1 MTTIH
6 PYYNAKFEKEPSSQ
20 GKPVDPITAY
30 QEAGMGPFA
39 NKLTQEQDPWT
50 SYLQLLQRGQ
60 VPAQYGVPSDPRGL
74 LPQSALIPDEEGRT
88 TYQLPTVGEQPNT
101 PYSQELI
108 DAYLRSDMKGT
119 TIEEELLEP
128 VDISKVHPYYGAQR
142 KESEVFKEYE
152 AMKEQQ
158 MMDAMGWDP
167 ELAMKDIER
176 VQELGPDNAQNLR
189 NLATMSL
196 RMMQMDDPEMKANAQ
211 AILHLFKDYEPFHNI
226 FDAETNGTTTYA
238 LLYEPPKEPSRV
250 MKLIGHVVGAIAPIA
265 ETGNWLRKVAV
276 DIKQGEY
283 KSAVARL
290 ARGGLN
296 AAGEIGDIF
305 AYMAL
310 PPLALV
316 KAGEVAMS
324 KAGWGNNSEFMD
336 KLIDPL
342 ASFAGNPI
350 GSVTNKLEDAITDSG
365 VISDR
370 WKEFDSNDDGFLGFF
385 EAVGNPDYGK
395 DWFGG
400 GKLGWTAHHI
410 MELGGL
416 IGSDPISIASAGAGH
431 VAKTAIR
438 QMSTALGVLNKEAGG
453 VAKLWITLGDDA
465 ALAQSKAVRAAQ
477 LVAHGFNKTPIKNAT
492 AMDKQIIKDLL
503 HFARAGD
510 EATATLGSKGGYQ
523 KVLLDATAKQNKKIA
538 RSAERVMKRTG
549 GGIFATYPSVFA
561 TGKGIGVV
569 DHLVPGTR
577 RLYQW
582 TRSAGYKHDTWE
594 AVVRYIPLIG
604 TATTRGVAH
613 GAARIQTG
621 AKGFHDVRTQF
632 DKANKII
639 EILRKGANQ
648 EEVIDD
654 YIFQTL
660 GDVPVTGPQSVTR
673 GVSDLGLPESF
684 GIEDFI
690 KVIKTTDEEAAKIL
704 RFFEDTGIITLDT
717 PVIGI
722 QRGANTKWRWVMDTG
737 EVTTY
742 SNASDRLLGMRNI
755 IDQARRDGF
764 NSLDEVAA
772 SLDAGLE
779 TSWATA
785 HVDTVVEMGWRPRG
799 APETWIQK
807 RNAAFMERAPIK
819 ALKNMQE
826 KVSTFHKAGSA
837 QVFSADEARA
847 YSSMAVKTAQANVE
861 TTKQIL
867 TRHFGKVISALR
879 RARPEWT
886 DEEIREVAGRVV
898 NTYKSADNRNKAMSA
913 LKNEYSQGPRDTKF
927 LNEVEAFSRNL
938 DVMSQEWDDWLRMVK
953 GADYSKKEPRRYM
966 PRRVDTKTTEMVND
980 WLAAGNEI
988 GRKLYNDLTNRD
1000 EVFRYM
1006 QESDDF
1012 IKMSKTFGGKTEAEQ
1027 VAWMR
1032 GQAEAYVNFIKENKK
1047 VGLGRFGKAKAA
1059 FGRMPDE
1066 KKLTTMIDA
1075 NSSGHLSARV
1085 FLSDVENVVEV
1096 NKVMREILEKAAE
1109 RHVKAGNSDWAITNF
1124 YSVDPVDQWMRYV
1137 RGNNDALLINDL
1149 TLNLQKLQIMDDVG
1163 YGITHGGA
1171 FDPIDVVPPPPRP
1184 PAGPAAG
1191 PPPAPLVPKGAP
1203 TWSDEHLPPP
1213 ARKLTPEEEAMDA
1226 FDAAKFRD
1234 EVGYGPPMPNIQA
1247 GESAAKAIKY
1257 WEGVVAR
1264 TEVQLEKALA
1274 EGGPIFQKG
1283 TKGAA
1288 NMKAHQLKEKLVNS
1302 KNKLERYQG
1311 ATRRVTEAKKRDTE
1325 RVAELTGV
1333 KKELPETL
1341 PEREVVVKQLTARQ
1355 EVGTKTKASVTD
1367 LDQRVPEG
1375 AKLYELPL
1383 QDRKI
1388 IEHWIRKARFAL
1400 FEENP
1405 ALLSTSEPTPGS
1417 LLNVQRG
1424 TTQPKG
1430 ELITSKQIAAA
1441 DKAARGTDAD
1451 LDPTKLIDMAKDGR
1465 SQTFPYINHP
1475 EAPEAAITMQSHLD
1489 LADDII
1495 ETSHLGQLPVK
1506 PILDDAF
1513 KDINDQLGRIA
1524 RDLKIA
1530 KDTTKEFNPSALYQ
1544 GKRGTRRTIN
1554 TKQEAAGTDEA
1565 IIAMEK
1571 QRLVDKIKN
1580 NLIHSKPIVK
1590 EADNVVQEAT
1600 VNLNAT
1606 QATANRQTE
1615 LHKSY
1620 GRRFG
1625 TEEGAPTAIWTS
1637 DEQAKGVIPQRGHKA
1652 SNTFE
1657 GQELDLRGPQPNIND
1672 LRDPL
1677 PISDHKLDRVISG
1690 GQTGADRTGLEVAAE
1705 MGIPTGGNPSVN
1717 AYVKSTGKQTFKTGE
1732 DVSVVPYVVHKDTVG
1747 KTVPTK
1753 KNLFGDK
1760 GPEKFVQVTKNAYNN
1775 REQMWL
1781 TDQSLKH
1788 YMDPPNTKLGFGYP
1802 ARTAR
1807 NVIDADATVIIDLQA
1822 FDPSQ
1827 ISQARFFNKIT
1838 GGRKQ
1843 AENWTPTHKN
1853 STNVGV
1859 DTRTLISQEGS
1870 DYSGLYPAGSGSQ
1883 DTLRYARGEYV
1894 DANFD
1899 YGARKAG
1906 VTDPSTGKVGK
1917 ELPTVGNIQANE
1929 LTRPV
1934 LVLKDSDP
1942 QSLRWFH
1949 EWLKEH
1955 NVKTLNV
1962 AGNANVGQNAR
1973 EIVRVTREI
1982 MESLEPVKV
1991 AAVKEADVL
2000 PMSAPKGQGA
2010 VEEFIQTLGNAKAHF
2025 ASPQAARELAD
2036 ELLKTRP
2043 TATAKDI
2050 WLKDYLNRKVIPIDE
2065 VEQVS
2070 GEATLWHGAF
2080 EGQESIGLFI
2090 DSKTG
2095 DLVLDAS
2102 TNFSG
2107 KQVGISFT
2115 DDLAVAKDYATRVK
2129 GQGGDRSKGLI
2140 FEIDRKTVEGMTEL
2154 FEESGEEIATRG
2166 SQTLRI
2172 PKNKFRT
2179 IDTRTKKDIAKQQEW
2194 EKDYFNEISKMTDE
2208 ELGKRHFDLVGSG
2221 ELMEHQ
2227 GRGELHHLIAG
2238 DEISI
2243 VRNEIKNRLH
2253 TKKISGELGKP
2264 AGGPTTYMPDTL
2276 FMSQKVA
2283 NVPTGGEKAIE
2294 WVKDGSRKS
2303 MIRSASYLNKNFKDL
2318 KVGSVVAMGDENNHV
2333 FVKVTKVRKLKDGWT
2348 KDKRVLAELS
2358 ETELWKPNEIARK
2371 VYKGGIETPKNPRYY
2386 IKFEKIGEDAVP
2398 RQPVQPKAGRLE
2410 GKAKPADRMTANEI
2424 EREWTQLGGHVSDLK
2439 SGVAAPRSPWESR
2452 VTQAR
2457 QELDQ
2462 AKKTRDKLVMEAEE
2476 ATNEEL
2482 AKIAGL
2488 KSTDLVDGK
2497 WKIRPS
2503 EVDVAPPN
2511 AKEIVEQAQQM
2522 GIPNTKKLGEHLL
2535 KGQEGTDVVPLLNN
2549 VIEWVTNNF
2558 PEIAKQAPKKVVKYV
2573 KDDARLVTHN
2583 VNAKPINIVKGNRTG
2598 RFAPLSNL
2606 AYRPFKFKPRSMQHG
2621 GEIVER
2627 EFLSVEH
2634 AYQSLK
2640 SGRFNEKVYNKYNG
2654 VGAKGTTPD
2663 NWPRYRPMT
2672 SQNQLLKTTYSKN
2685 DWNIELMEDI
2695 IRASI
2700 KQNDDIAKLLDE
2712 TGDSPLTHILM
2723 KQGKQAN
2730 KDVWTEKFPE
2740 ILQKIRAERRLD
2752 KAQKQTA
2759 ESVRD
2764 PLKIA
2769 KEEGTIIGGGTFN
2782 WADPMPPIN
2791 AEARARLKAAYGQA
2805 GRQPRAYIARPGA
2818 VEGTFTYPQGG
2829 KGDFVFQWKSY
2840 RDDTIQTLRGR
2851 SMEDLERKILAN
2863 DELSKYTIHHVGGE
2877 KGAVLIDSEISEMI
2891 TRDVLPRIK
2900 DGYMAEGMGNI
2911 MHQFNTAWA
2920 AYATVPLIAGIG
2932 FHARNHGGNWF
2943 NMVLAGFRNPKYI
2956 HQAMKYQRL
2965 NSVVHEHQIEK
2976 FITQYND
2983 AVDDLVRVGGRNVGK
2998 EKIKLTKHEA
3008 KILKQLNHNAVLN
3021 GSFFKDLQYD
3031 RNIFLSAAGTASTK
3045 RARKLLV
3052 NNPVIRTGQKVGQ
3065 AIEDNARI
3073 ALYLDGVEA
3082 KALTPFLAASR
3093 VREFLFDYGDLTAQ
3107 ELMVK
3112 NNLSRFYT
3120 FMRKNTELQARML
3133 MESPGNT
3140 INLQRTTESIVK
3152 ALLGPSDEWRE
3163 RFLPDWTKQVGRV
3176 IGAGGV
3182 VTGRFETPAVAAL
3195 ETVERLATI
3204 PALLPIIKDG
3214 MPEYL
3219 TGYDPATGKH
3229 DWRGRVNEMTQ
3240 MLSGG
3245 TVSAINYLQEYQSG
3259 RSLFTGAILEPGWQ
3273 NELMRFV
3280 NTGIPIVGK
3289 TVSTFEKLGLIDW
3302 ANKHTPFEID
3312 VSVVADHQKLQS
3324 ELESELT
3331 AKERAYFRA
3340 LGVFFGIE
3348 TYFLDADQQMRM
3360 IGNFRTEWNK
3370 IINEAEEHGI
3380 DIPTMEE
3387 LREHGA
3393 YSEADSFLT
3402 AMFYSADPIRALERG
3417 LPAEA
3422 RRVVTEG
3429 FGIDLL
3435 ETYKNAETD
3444 EEKWE
3449 EVQTALEMTE
3459 MIINKDTPEGAP
3471 RKKLS
3476 DQDILNIALAHPAFG
3491 FGVDELEAFEIEGF
3505 RKNVWDKD
3513 ETSEENLRA
3522 SEQHLSYMFDQ
3533 LGINWSYAME
3543 LRPRITQAERFWRD
3557 GVERGYTTNE
3567 IFLEWVDD
3575 MSRQTKAELFG
3586 TETLDYW
3593 NLDKFTSKEDLEKL
3607 NDRLR
3612 EDIATVT
3619 IASFIMGINPTQE
3632 DIMYFMVYG
3641 KDRLTNSQRKALG
3654 LPLPK
3659 RIPDREDPR
3668 TANAI
3673 NLDTLLKTE
3682 AIQSSMPSAPPA
3694 SLIAG

>member
-1 MTTIH
+1 MTTVH
-6 PYYNAKFEKEPSSQ
+6 PYYNAQWKKEPDRQ
-20 GKPVDPITAY
+20 TAPVDPITAY

-39 NKLTQEQDPWT
+39 NKLIQEQDPWT
-50 SYLQLLQRGQ
+50 SYMQLLQRGQ
-60 VPAQYGVPSDPRGL
+60 VPAQYGMPSDPRGL
-74 LPQSALIPDEEGRT
+74 LPQGALIPDEEGRT

-152 AMKEQQ
+152 AMKEQE

-196 RMMQMDDPEMKANAQ
+196 RMIQMDDPEMKANAQ

-250 MKLIGHVVGAIAPIA
+250 MKLIGHVVGAVAPIA

-350 GSVTNKLEDAITDSG
+350 GSITNKLEDAITDSG

-370 WKEFDSNDDGFLGFF
+370 WKEFDTNDDGFLGFF

-400 GKLGWTAHHI
+400 GDAGWWAHQI

-416 IGSDPISIASAGAGH
+416 IATDPITIASAGAGH
-431 VAKTAIR
+431 VAKTAIK
-438 QMSTALGVLNKEAGG
+438 QMSGALGVLNKEAGG
-453 VAKLWITLGDDA
+453 VAKLWTTLGDDA
-465 ALAQSKAVRAAQ
+465 ALAQAKAVRAAE
-477 LVAHGFNKTPIKNAT
+477 LVGQGFNKTPIKNAT

-510 EATATLGSKGGYQ
+510 DAVATLGSKGGYQ
-523 KVLLDATAKQNKKIA
+523 KVLLDATAKQNKRIA

-594 AVVRYIPLIG
+594 AVVRYIPFIG
-604 TATTRGVAH
+604 AATTRGVAQ
-613 GAARIQTG
+613 GAARLQTG

-639 EILRKGANQ
+639 ESLRRGANQ

-660 GDVPVTGPQSVTR
+660 GDVPATGPQSVTR

-690 KVIKTTDEEAAKIL
+690 KVIKTTDEEAVKIL

-764 NSLDEVAA
+764 DSLDKVAA
-772 SLDAGLE
+772 ALDAGLE
-779 TSWATA
+779 TKWAAA

-826 KVSTFHKAGSA
+826 NVSTFHKAGSA

-847 YSSMAVKTAQANVE
+847 YASMAVKTAQANVE

-867 TRHFGKVISALR
+867 TRHFGKVISALK

-966 PRRVDTKTTEMVND
+966 PRRVDTKTTQMVND

-1027 VAWMR
+1027 LEWMHR
-1032 GQAEAYVNFIKENKK
+1032 QAEAYVNFIKENKK
-1047 VGLGRFGKAKAA
+1047 VGLGRFGRAKAA

-1085 FLSDVENVVEV
+1085 FLADVENVVEV

-1191 PPPAPLVPKGAP
+1191 PPPAPLVPKGPVPKP
-1203 TWSDEHLPPP
+1203 TP
-1213 ARKLTPEEEAMDA
+1213 AASKVDPM
-1226 FDAAKFRD
+1226 
-1234 EVGYGPPMPNIQA
+1234 PPMPNIQA

-1257 WEGVVAR
+1257 WEDVIAK

-1274 EGGPIFQKG
+1274 EGGPIYKKG

-1288 NMKAHQLKEKLVNS
+1288 NMKALGLRDKLANS
-1302 KNKLERYQG
+1302 KKKLEAYKG
-1311 ATRRVTEAKKRDTE
+1311 STRRVTEAKKSDTE

-1333 KKELPETL
+1333 KKDLPETL

-1355 EVGTKTKASVTD
+1355 EVGTKTKTAVTD
-1367 LDQRVPEG
+1367 LDQRIPKG

-1383 QDRKI
+1383 KDRKI

-1424 TTQPKG
+1424 TYQKKG
-1430 ELITSKQIAAA
+1430 ELISSKQIAAA

-1451 LDPTKLIDMAKDGR
+1451 LDPTKLVDMAKDGR

-1475 EAPEAAITMQSHLD
+1475 DAPEAVITMQSHLD

-1495 ETSHLGQLPVK
+1495 ETSYLGQLPVK

-1513 KDINDQLGRIA
+1513 KDIDDQLGRIA
-1524 RDLKIA
+1524 RDLEIA

-1580 NLIHSKPIVK
+1580 NLIHSKPLVK

-1606 QATANRQTE
+1606 QATANRQTQ

-1620 GRRFG
+1620 ARRFG
-1625 TEEGAPTAIWTS
+1625 TEEGAPTAIWTP

-1652 SNTFE
+1652 SNTFDDAE
-1657 GQELDLRGPQPNIND
+1657 IDLRGPQPNIDD

-1705 MGIPTGGNPSVN
+1705 MGIPTGGNPSLN
-1717 AYVKSTGKQTFKTGE
+1717 AYVKSTGKQVFETGE

-1747 KTVPTK
+1747 ETVPTM

-1760 GPEKFVQVTKNAYNN
+1760 GPEKFVQVTKNAYTN

-1781 TDQSLKH
+1781 TDKSLKH

-1827 ISQARFFNKIT
+1827 ISKSQFFNKIT

-1843 AENWTPTHKN
+1843 AEKWTPTH
-1853 STNVGV
+1853 
-1859 DTRTLISQEGS
+1859 
-1870 DYSGLYPAGSGSQ
+1870 
-1883 DTLRYARGEYV
+1883 
-1894 DANFD
+1894 
-1899 YGARKAG
+1899 
-1906 VTDPSTGKVGK
+1906 
-1917 ELPTVGNIQANE
+1917 
-1929 LTRPV
+1929 
-1934 LVLKDSDP
+1934 
-1942 QSLRWFH
+1942 
-1949 EWLKEH
+1949 
-1955 NVKTLNV
+1955 
-1962 AGNANVGQNAR
+1962 
-1973 EIVRVTREI
+1973 
-1982 MESLEPVKV
+1982 
-1991 AAVKEADVL
+1991 
-2000 PMSAPKGQGA
+2000 
-2010 VEEFIQTLGNAKAHF
+2010 
-2025 ASPQAARELAD
+2025 
-2036 ELLKTRP
+2036 
-2043 TATAKDI
+2043 
-2050 WLKDYLNRKVIPIDE
+2050 
-2065 VEQVS
+2065 
-2070 GEATLWHGAF
+2070 
-2080 EGQESIGLFI
+2080 
-2090 DSKTG
+2090 
-2095 DLVLDAS
+2095 
-2102 TNFSG
+2102 
-2107 KQVGISFT
+2107 
-2115 DDLAVAKDYATRVK
+2115 
-2129 GQGGDRSKGLI
+2129 
-2140 FEIDRKTVEGMTEL
+2140 
-2154 FEESGEEIATRG
+2154 
-2166 SQTLRI
+2166 
-2172 PKNKFRT
+2172 
-2179 IDTRTKKDIAKQQEW
+2179 
-2194 EKDYFNEISKMTDE
+2194 
-2208 ELGKRHFDLVGSG
+2208 
-2221 ELMEHQ
+2221 
-2227 GRGELHHLIAG
+2227 
-2238 DEISI
+2238 
-2243 VRNEIKNRLH
+2243 
-2253 TKKISGELGKP
+2253 
-2264 AGGPTTYMPDTL
+2264 
-2276 FMSQKVA
+2276 
-2283 NVPTGGEKAIE
+2283 
-2294 WVKDGSRKS
+2294 
-2303 MIRSASYLNKNFKDL
+2303 
-2318 KVGSVVAMGDENNHV
+2318 
-2333 FVKVTKVRKLKDGWT
+2333 
-2348 KDKRVLAELS
+2348 
-2358 ETELWKPNEIARK
+2358 
-2371 VYKGGIETPKNPRYY
+2371 
-2386 IKFEKIGEDAVP
+2386 
-2398 RQPVQPKAGRLE
+2398 
-2410 GKAKPADRMTANEI
+2410 
-2424 EREWTQLGGHVSDLK
+2424 
-2439 SGVAAPRSPWESR
+2439 
-2452 VTQAR
+2452 
-2457 QELDQ
+2457 
-2462 AKKTRDKLVMEAEE
+2462 
-2476 ATNEEL
+2476 
-2482 AKIAGL
+2482 
-2488 KSTDLVDGK
+2488 
-2497 WKIRPS
+2497 
-2503 EVDVAPPN
+2503 
-2511 AKEIVEQAQQM
+2511 
-2522 GIPNTKKLGEHLL
+2522 
-2535 KGQEGTDVVPLLNN
+2535 
-2549 VIEWVTNNF
+2549 
-2558 PEIAKQAPKKVVKYV
+2558 
-2573 KDDARLVTHN
+2573 
-2583 VNAKPINIVKGNRTG
+2583 
-2598 RFAPLSNL
+2598 
-2606 AYRPFKFKPRSMQHG
+2606 
-2621 GEIVER
+2621 
-2627 EFLSVEH
+2627 
-2634 AYQSLK
+2634 
-2640 SGRFNEKVYNKYNG
+2640 
-2654 VGAKGTTPD
+2654 
-2663 NWPRYRPMT
+2663 
-2672 SQNQLLKTTYSKN
+2672 
-2685 DWNIELMEDI
+2685 
-2695 IRASI
+2695 
-2700 KQNDDIAKLLDE
+2700 
-2712 TGDSPLTHILM
+2712 
-2723 KQGKQAN
+2723 
-2730 KDVWTEKFPE
+2730 
-2740 ILQKIRAERRLD
+2740 
-2752 KAQKQTA
+2752 
-2759 ESVRD
+2759 
-2764 PLKIA
+2764 
-2769 KEEGTIIGGGTFN
+2769 
-2782 WADPMPPIN
+2782 
-2791 AEARARLKAAYGQA
+2791 
-2805 GRQPRAYIARPGA
+2805 
-2818 VEGTFTYPQGG
+2818 
-2829 KGDFVFQWKSY
+2829 
-2840 RDDTIQTLRGR
+2840 
-2851 SMEDLERKILAN
+2851 
-2863 DELSKYTIHHVGGE
+2863 
-2877 KGAVLIDSEISEMI
+2877 
-2891 TRDVLPRIK
+2891 
-2900 DGYMAEGMGNI
+2900 
-2911 MHQFNTAWA
+2911 
-2920 AYATVPLIAGIG
+2920 
-2932 FHARNHGGNWF
+2932 
-2943 NMVLAGFRNPKYI
+2943 
-2956 HQAMKYQRL
+2956 
-2965 NSVVHEHQIEK
+2965 
-2976 FITQYND
+2976 
-2983 AVDDLVRVGGRNVGK
+2983 
-2998 EKIKLTKHEA
+2998 
-3008 KILKQLNHNAVLN
+3008 
-3021 GSFFKDLQYD
+3021 
-3031 RNIFLSAAGTASTK
+3031 
-3045 RARKLLV
+3045 
-3052 NNPVIRTGQKVGQ
+3052 
-3065 AIEDNARI
+3065 
-3073 ALYLDGVEA
+3073 
-3082 KALTPFLAASR
+3082 
-3093 VREFLFDYGDLTAQ
+3093 
-3107 ELMVK
+3107 
-3112 NNLSRFYT
+3112 
-3120 FMRKNTELQARML
+3120 
-3133 MESPGNT
+3133 
-3140 INLQRTTESIVK
+3140 
-3152 ALLGPSDEWRE
+3152 
-3163 RFLPDWTKQVGRV
+3163 
-3176 IGAGGV
+3176 
-3182 VTGRFETPAVAAL
+3182 
-3195 ETVERLATI
+3195 
-3204 PALLPIIKDG
+3204 
-3214 MPEYL
+3214 
-3219 TGYDPATGKH
+3219 
-3229 DWRGRVNEMTQ
+3229 
-3240 MLSGG
+3240 
-3245 TVSAINYLQEYQSG
+3245 
-3259 RSLFTGAILEPGWQ
+3259 
-3273 NELMRFV
+3273 
-3280 NTGIPIVGK
+3280 
-3289 TVSTFEKLGLIDW
+3289 
-3302 ANKHTPFEID
+3302 
-3312 VSVVADHQKLQS
+3312 
-3324 ELESELT
+3324 
-3331 AKERAYFRA
+3331 
-3340 LGVFFGIE
+3340 
-3348 TYFLDADQQMRM
+3348 
-3360 IGNFRTEWNK
+3360 
-3370 IINEAEEHGI
+3370 
-3380 DIPTMEE
+3380 
-3387 LREHGA
+3387 
-3393 YSEADSFLT
+3393 
-3402 AMFYSADPIRALERG
+3402 
-3417 LPAEA
+3417 
-3422 RRVVTEG
+3422 
-3429 FGIDLL
+3429 
-3435 ETYKNAETD
+3435 
-3444 EEKWE
+3444 
-3449 EVQTALEMTE
+3449 
-3459 MIINKDTPEGAP
+3459 
-3471 RKKLS
+3471 
-3476 DQDILNIALAHPAFG
+3476 
-3491 FGVDELEAFEIEGF
+3491 
-3505 RKNVWDKD
+3505 
-3513 ETSEENLRA
+3513 
-3522 SEQHLSYMFDQ
+3522 
-3533 LGINWSYAME
+3533 
-3543 LRPRITQAERFWRD
+3543 
-3557 GVERGYTTNE
+3557 
-3567 IFLEWVDD
+3567 
-3575 MSRQTKAELFG
+3575 
-3586 TETLDYW
+3586 
-3593 NLDKFTSKEDLEKL
+3593 
-3607 NDRLR
+3607 
-3612 EDIATVT
+3612 
-3619 IASFIMGINPTQE
+3619 
-3632 DIMYFMVYG
+3632 
-3641 KDRLTNSQRKALG
+3641 
-3654 LPLPK
+3654 
-3659 RIPDREDPR
+3659 
-3668 TANAI
+3668 
-3673 NLDTLLKTE
+3673 
-3682 AIQSSMPSAPPA
+3682 
-3694 SLIAG
+3694 